1 MQYCFEQILQEF
13 NTMFQTQAP
22 QNIRHKR
29 LKKCS
34 KNGAES
40 HAKTGRLKQSKISK
54 LKHYPGA
61 SWLTARMATFWMGD
75 CFCRLKGGDFFYL
88 FEKV

>member
-61 SWLTARMATFWMGD
+61 SWLLRP
-75 CFCRLKGGDFFYL
+75 KHKYL
-88 FEKV
+88 RAKWIDVILDVYAF

>member
-40 HAKTGRLKQSKISK
+40 HAKTGSLKKTKISNI
-54 LKHYPGA
+54 
-61 SWLTARMATFWMGD
+61 R
-75 CFCRLKGGDFFYL
+75 
-88 FEKV
+88 

>member
-1 MQYCFEQILQEF
+1 MQYCFERILQEF

-29 LKKCS
+29 FKKCS
-34 KNGAES
+34 KNGTES

-61 SWLTARMATFWMGD
+61 SWLMENVHY
-75 CFCRLKGGDFFYL
+75 FY
-88 FEKV
+88 EES